1 MALTPDERKQLD
13 EDFAALKYHAGAV
26 MGEVSKYFSVLGE
39 SGRRTN
45 ATLATTNSIF
55 SGMRGLLLGPVGV
68 AAGLYS
74 AAKSLENFA
83 QSEVAL
89 RTFATTTR
97 FTTSNISSMRQGMER
112 LGMSS
117 AEADRI
123 IGGLGARLNNLAA
136 FKESS
141 ELWRTLSQSVGGADL
156 ANRLKELSQ
165 AGDQMGAVN
174 EILRTFQRQT
184 VQAKIA
190 LSEYLDMPM
199 GVLENLSKAM
209 DRNVAGWEKNEAAAD
224 HWHNRWID
232 ISKNLDN
239 VWKSVA
245 GHTIDAIGAAT
256 GTLEQ
261 EGQLARATADF
272 INKEI
277 DGILAGIRTS
287 IDEFKQI
294 KRFLTGEFLLNTK
307 GSFLRQTPAEAV
319 GLGSFE
325 SYRGNEAINMDAMR
339 ELLGAPGRSR
349 DNVTPGGFRGLRR
362 RFDRDIRDSITPEQL
377 QQLGGGSGND
387 VMLGGQDKDELFT
400 RANFIELAANVAE
413 RRLNR
418 QPGVVSMLDY
428 RGIPSAMKRDSQAG
442 HPMRTRLRSMLGI
455 DDPGEPAP
463 WQAGGSFNEV
473 RELKETEED
482 SNRVL
487 RDMRDS
493 LQRMEGGEG
502 GSRGALFRPGVGQRA
517 RASGGAYDADSVF
530 PKGFGGG
537 DAARSPGGAGAA
549 GGGAGA
555 GAGGVNR
562 KLNAE
567 SASDLMRGL
576 QERGFSQED
585 AAAVVGNLDA
595 ESSLKPGIVN
605 RIGAVGLMQWLG
617 ARKRGL
623 FNFARS
629 TGRSPYE
636 RDVQLDWI
644 KMERSGESVQYGG
657 SDERKAFDRALG
669 SGTVAE
675 RAARFGALVERP
687 SAWELRSS
695 MSRRTGSANR
705 AFEIGASDAESRSRI
720 DKTQSQ
726 SSGPWGKIN
735 AAIDFLNMPQG
746 VRQETT
752 FSGDAFAA
760 TRVSVERA
768 PQGALAGGETAKYSP
783 WSIQ

>member
-45 ATLATTNSIF
+45 ATLATTTSIF

-209 DRNVAGWEKNEAAAD
+209 DRNVAGWEKNADAAD
-224 HWHNRWID
+224 RWHNRWID
-232 ISKNLDN
+232 ISQNLN
-239 VWKSVA
+239 NIWKSVS
-245 GHTIDAIGAAT
+245 GHTIDAISEAT

-442 HPMRTRLRSMLGI
+442 HPMRTRLRGMFGI

-463 WQAGGSFNEV
+463 WQAGGSFSAV

-493 LQRMEGGEG
+493 LQRMEAGGG
-502 GSRGALFRPGVGQRA
+502 NGPGVGSTGYPVGQA
-517 RASGGAYDADSVF
+517 RRGV
-530 PKGFGGG
+530 FGGP
-537 DAARSPGGAGAA
+537 RPGGASVDAPIQTP
-549 GGGAGA
+549 GGGQAPGGGRAVGGGGRLTEEGRSRIQSWHEFLTRPLEQGGLGRTSEQAQGEIASLMGESGINLNPRAWNPNDRGRPSGGTAQWRADRLRRLMQLPNWQSAETQQQFYRTEMLGSERAANEAITRAETAAEATRAHVSRFERPQHPGAEAVSRARNIGTIRQNLRRATAGS
-555 GAGGVNR
+555 
-562 KLNAE
+562 E
-567 SASDLMRGL
+567 D
-576 QERGFSQED
+576 D
-585 AAAVVGNLDA
+585 AAARANV
-595 ESSLKPGIVN
+595 
-605 RIGAVGLMQWLG
+605 
-617 ARKRGL
+617 
-623 FNFARS
+623 
-629 TGRSPYE
+629 
-636 RDVQLDWI
+636 
-644 KMERSGESVQYGG
+644 
-657 SDERKAFDRALG
+657 DR
-669 SGTVAE
+669 V
-675 RAARFGALVERP
+675 
-687 SAWELRSS
+687 
-695 MSRRTGSANR
+695 
-705 AFEIGASDAESRSRI
+705 
-720 DKTQSQ
+720 QSQ

-746 VRQETT
+746 VRQQTT